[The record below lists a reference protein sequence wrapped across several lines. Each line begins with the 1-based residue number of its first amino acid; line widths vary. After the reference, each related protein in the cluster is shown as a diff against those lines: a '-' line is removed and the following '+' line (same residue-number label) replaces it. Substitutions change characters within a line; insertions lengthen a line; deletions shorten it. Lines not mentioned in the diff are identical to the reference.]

1 MKSHAFRLISNT
13 NQLDMK
19 VYQVH
24 RFLSMPFGKAPYLFY
39 PRVYCVTNVMD
50 VVGQQRSY
58 GHDEQFLDWGF
69 FTDDTEQSIVKPKI
83 VQARQEK
90 VMPGEAYIMDN
101 GEYINLFVMAQIPDQ
116 FASEVSIEIIH
127 FKVII
132 LGTGANIFQ

>member
-1 MKSHAFRLISNT
+1 MKQKISRLDEKGPQKIREEIINKLVDILTNYRTQCAPNSSPSQLVIPESLKLLPIYVLSAMKTHAFRLISNT

-69 FTDDTEQSIVKPKI
+69 FTDDTE
-83 VQARQEK
+83 
-90 VMPGEAYIMDN
+90 
-101 GEYINLFVMAQIPDQ
+101 
-116 FASEVSIEIIH
+116 
-127 FKVII
+127 
-132 LGTGANIFQ
+132 